1 MSRQENATKTLGILE
16 EAWKTKSVT
25 FLTDDYLYI
34 LVNKEPGKWQEASFV
49 FSDGSLQIREL
60 ESEKALM
67 FLIEEITTG
76 LAGSLDAGKNYVIVS
91 NPASQAK
98 VTERIQSLAS

>member
-1 MSRQENATKTLGILE
+1 MSKQENATKALTILE
-16 EAWKTKSVT
+16 EAWKTKSAT
-25 FLTDDYLYI
+25 FLTDDYLYV
-34 LVNKEPGKWQEASFV
+34 LTNKGPDKWQETSFV
-49 FSDGSLQIREL
+49 FADGSLQTREL

-76 LAGSLDAGKNYVIVS
+76 LAGSLDAGKDYVIVS

-98 VTERIQSLAS
+98 VTERIKSLTS

>member
-1 MSRQENATKTLGILE
+1 MSKQENATKALVILE
-16 EAWKTKSVT
+16 EAWKTKSAT
-25 FLTDDYLYI
+25 FLTDDYLYV
-34 LVNKEPGKWQEASFV
+34 LTSKGPGKWQETSFV

-76 LAGSLDAGKNYVIVS
+76 LAGSLDAGKDYIIVS

-98 VTERIQSLAS
+98 VAERIKSIAG

>member
-1 MSRQENATKTLGILE
+1 MSKQENAAKVLGILE
-16 EAWKTKSVT
+16 EAWKAKAAT
-25 FLTDDYLYI
+25 FLTDDYLYVLI
-34 LVNKEPGKWQEASFV
+34 NKGPGKWQETSFV
-49 FSDGSLQIREL
+49 FADGSLQIREL

-76 LAGSLDAGKNYVIVS
+76 LAGSLDSGKDYVIAF

-98 VTERIQSLAS
+98 VTERIKSLAG